1 MALTKS
7 SIIFRIFYI
16 GGYILQVKAYALS
29 KIKMRTIY
37 VFSALPPL
45 LTQSIT
51 VPLQGFLNA
60 IVYGWTRDDFLN
72 IMAMTQNQAE
82 EELDY
87 SGVAS
92 EVEKLQEDSGIHAS
106 IREDE
111 HPFTHTI
118 TITSDSM
125 SDED

>member
-1 MALTKS
+1 M
-7 SIIFRIFYI
+7 
-16 GGYILQVKAYALS
+16 
-29 KIKMRTIY
+29 
-37 VFSALPPL
+37 
-45 LTQSIT
+45 QSIT

-72 IMAMTQNQAE
+72 VMAVTRTAE

-87 SGVAS
+87 SGVSS

-106 IREDE
+106 IGEAE

-118 TITSDSM
+118 TITSDST